1 MVRRITQ
8 KKRGVKTRKEK
19 KLFILGLEGK
29 NETEKNYF
37 MSFNPILKKARIQ
50 CNVSNTTDPVGLV
63 NDLIKLKKNE
73 LLEPDDTICCVLD
86 ADTEPYKEKQIQEA
100 AKLANT
106 NKIELIISNPSFE
119 IWFLLHFIYTT
130 KYYDN
135 KSLID
140 DLKAYV
146 PNYKKSGSIFND
158 IKVDTEKA
166 IINAKR
172 LDEHHNQQ
180 NKTKYLDRNP
190 STDVW
195 KLVSW
200 ISNEIN

>member
-1 MVRRITQ
+1 M
-8 KKRGVKTRKEK
+8 
-19 KLFILGLEGK
+19 
-29 NETEKNYF
+29 N
-37 MSFNPILKKARIQ
+37 
-50 CNVSNTTDPVGLV
+50 
-63 NDLIKLKKNE
+63 
-73 LLEPDDTICCVLD
+73 
-86 ADTEPYKEKQIQEA
+86 
-100 AKLANT
+100 LA
-106 NKIELIISNPSFE
+106 
-119 IWFLLHFIYTT
+119 LHFIYTT